1 MVPGQPEPAGL
12 SARELAAEYAAGTPF
27 DLAQCLTEPIHLLG
41 GIQPYGALLAVREPD
56 LTIELASRNAAE
68 VLGARRGDRL
78 GTLLADAGPLR
89 DALARLAADSSAV
102 VRVRTTTGATFDATL
117 HRSDGLAVVEF
128 EPAAPPGPLYP
139 GVRDALARLRG
150 ARTATELC
158 AAAVR
163 EVRAL
168 TGYERVVAYRFAGEG
183 PGQVI
188 AEDVRADRTPWL
200 GLWFPASDVP
210 PQARRLYVRN
220 WIRLIGDV
228 DDESV
233 TLDPP
238 LLPGTDRPLD
248 LSGSV
253 LRTVSGYH
261 LDYLRNIEVAAS
273 MSVSL
278 IVDGRLWGLLACHDS
293 RPRWLD
299 PEVRAACELLGAA
312 LSLQL
317 AVVDEREA
325 ATALAGRRGELN
337 TLVNTDV
344 EAFPGAVVHGPV
356 SMADLIDAD
365 GCLIRVGDRTESA
378 GLVPAALDAVLSAA
392 GRDTGRV
399 WSTDCLREAVP
410 AAVPA
415 AGDAAGDDA
424 VAGALVVPLTDAG
437 DYLAWFRREQ
447 PVDRRWAVDPQRP
460 VVTGRGGRRLS
471 PRGSSAVWRET
482 VRGTSLAW
490 TTGDRDLAAELWR
503 SIAAVQLR
511 HAAHLAELNAELS
524 ARNADLDAFSHAVS
538 HDLKEPLRGIAN
550 YATFVLEDADER
562 LDDESRRRLT
572 TIQRLAGRM
581 NDLLNGLL
589 DFAQLGSAAVTAQR
603 VDMERVVDDALE
615 TLAARLAGTPVR
627 IVRPRP
633 LPPAGGDPVLVLDVL
648 VNLLSNAIK
657 YGGDRIEI
665 GAENG
670 AYYVR
675 DNGIGIDPL
684 FHGEIF
690 KIFRRLHARGGPYEG
705 AGVGLAVARRIVER
719 HGGQIRVDSRPG
731 RGSTFWFTLPPSSAS
746 T

>member
-1 MVPGQPEPAGL
+1 MAGDEAVTGL

-56 LTIELASRNAAE
+56 LTIELASRNAAGI
-68 VLGARRGDRL
+68 LGARRGDHL
-78 GTLLADAGPLR
+78 GDLLADAGPLR
-89 DALARLAADSSAV
+89 DALARLADGSSAV
-102 VRVRTTTGATFDATL
+102 VRVRTTTGAPFDATV
-117 HRSDGLAVVEF
+117 HRADGLAVVEF
-128 EPAAPPGPLYP
+128 EPAAPPASTPLYP

-163 EVRAL
+163 EIRAL

-188 AEDVRADRTPWL
+188 AEDVRPDWASWL

-228 DDESV
+228 ADESV
-233 TLDPP
+233 ALDPP

-278 IVDGRLWGLLACHDS
+278 IDDGRLWGLLACHDS

-299 PEVRAACELLGAA
+299 PEVRAACEFLGAA

-325 ATALAGRRGELN
+325 ASALAGRRGELN
-337 TLVNTDV
+337 TLVHTDV

-356 SMADLIDAD
+356 SMADLVDAD
-365 GCLIRVGDRTESA
+365 GCLIRVGDTTESA
-378 GLVPAALDAVLSAA
+378 GLVPPDPDPILSAA
-392 GRDTGRV
+392 GRGTGRV
-399 WSTDCLREAVP
+399 WASDCLREAVP
-410 AAVPA
+410 G
-415 AGDAAGDDA
+415 AGHDD
-424 VAGALVVPLTDAG
+424 VAGAMVVPLTDSG

-447 PVDRRWAVDPQRP
+447 PVDRRWAVDPERP
-460 VVTGRGGRRLS
+460 VVTGPGGRRLT
-471 PRGSSAVWRET
+471 PRGSSTVWRET
-482 VRGTSLAW
+482 VRGTSVAW
-490 TTGDRDLAAELWR
+490 TTGDRDIAAEFWR

-524 ARNADLDAFSHAVS
+524 ARNADLDAFSYAVS

-550 YATFVLEDADER
+550 YATFVLEDADEG

-589 DFAQLGSAAVTAQR
+589 DFAQLGASAVTAQP
-603 VDMERVVDDALE
+603 VDMDGVVDDALE
-615 TLAARLAGTPVR
+615 TLAPRLAAAPVE
-627 IVRPRP
+627 IVRAGP
-633 LPPAGGDPVLVLDVL
+633 LPPAGGDPVLILDVL

-665 GAENG
+665 GARDG
-670 AYYVR
+670 AFYVR
-675 DNGIGIDPL
+675 DNGIGIDPV

-690 KIFRRLHARGGPYEG
+690 KIFRRLHARGSRYEG

-719 HGGQIRVDSRPG
+719 HGGQLRVDSEPG